1 MSKLR
6 RRVVE
11 AAEAALVQR
20 KYVSAVDVFTVLG
33 WVRSGQVD
41 RWRQGQVRSLEQ
53 LTAVDGRRM
62 REAAELLGEWARE
75 HGLSASTAAYLSG
88 GRDREALRFVDH
100 GEDAVFRVHWLSAD
114 LSPARREQVVR
125 RQNRAPD
132 LTVVE
137 AAEPWTCAECA
148 ETGPYLITSAAGP
161 LCLTCSDLDHLEFL
175 PAGNAAL
182 SRRAKK
188 ESTLAAVVVRFNRRR
203 RRYERQGILVEEAA
217 LARAEEQCLADEEVR
232 SRRRDRDRV
241 RRAAEDDEYRARMS
255 AEIRR
260 LFPGCPADRATE
272 IAEHAA
278 ARGSGRVGRTAA
290 AKLLSPEAL
299 TLAVVASIRHRDT
312 DYDNLLMTGVPRS
325 EARARIRPTVDEV
338 LETWRDGRRC
348 NIVAVSESP

>member
-11 AAEAALVQR
+11 AAEGALAQR
-20 KYVSAVDVFTVLG
+20 KYVSVVDVFAVLG
-33 WVRSGQVD
+33 WVRSGQVE

-53 LTAVDGRRM
+53 VTAVDGRRM
-62 REAAELLGEWARE
+62 HEAAELLGEWARE
-75 HGLSASTAAYLSG
+75 HGLTASTAAYLSS
-88 GRDREALRFVDH
+88 GRDREALRFVDN
-100 GEDAVFRVHWLSAD
+100 GDDAVFRVHWLSGE
-114 LSPARREQVVR
+114 LSPARREQVVQ

-137 AAEPWTCAECA
+137 AAGPWTCAECA

-188 ESTLAAVVVRFNRRR
+188 ESTLAAVVVAFNRRR
-203 RRYERQGILVEEAA
+203 KRYERLGILVEEAA
-217 LARAEEQCLADEEVR
+217 LTRAEQQCLADEEAR
-232 SRRRDRDRV
+232 SRRRERDRV
-241 RRAAEDDEYRARMS
+241 RRAAQDIEYRARMS
-255 AEIRR
+255 EEIRR
-260 LFPGCPADRATE
+260 LFPGCPGDRATE

-278 ARGSGRVGRTAA
+278 VRGSGRVGRTAA

-299 TLAVVASIRHRDT
+299 TLAVIASIRHRDT
-312 DYDNLLMTGVPRS
+312 DYDHLLMTGVSRA
-325 EARARIRPTVDEV
+325 EARTRIRPTVEHV
-338 LETWRDGRRC
+338 LEAWRG
-348 NIVAVSESP
+348 

>member
-11 AAEAALVQR
+11 AAEAAIAQR
-20 KYVSAVDVFTVLG
+20 KYVSAVDVFAVLG

-41 RWRQGQVRSLEQ
+41 RWRQGQAPSLEQ
-53 LTAVDGRRM
+53 VTAVDGRRM
-62 REAAELLGEWARE
+62 LEAADLLGEWARE
-75 HGLSASTAAYLSG
+75 HGLTASTAAYLSS
-88 GRDREALRFVDH
+88 GRDREALRFVDD
-100 GEDAVFRVHWLSAD
+100 GDDTVFRVHWLSAE
-114 LSPARREQVVR
+114 LSPARREQVVQ

-148 ETGPYLITSAAGP
+148 ETGSHLITSAAGP

-203 RRYERQGILVEEAA
+203 KRYERLGILVEEAA
-217 LARAEEQCLADEEVR
+217 LSRAEQQCLADEEAR

-241 RRAAEDDEYRARMS
+241 RRAAEDVEYRVRMS
-255 AEIRR
+255 DEIRR
-260 LFPGCPADRATE
+260 LFPGCPAGRATE

-278 ARGSGRVGRTAA
+278 ARSSGRVGRTAA

-299 TLAVVASIRHRDT
+299 TLAVIASIRHRDT
-312 DYDNLLMTGVPRS
+312 DYDHLLMAGIPRS
-325 EARARIRPTVDEV
+325 EARARIRPIVDHV
-338 LETWRDGRRC
+338 LETWRG
-348 NIVAVSESP
+348 

>member
-11 AAEAALVQR
+11 AAEAALAQR
-20 KYVSAVDVFTVLG
+20 EYVSAVDVFAVLG

-53 LTAVDGRRM
+53 VTAVDARRM
-62 REAAELLGEWARE
+62 RDVAELLGEWARE
-75 HGLSASTAAYLSG
+75 RGLTTSTAAYLSG
-88 GRDREALRFVDH
+88 GRDREALRFVDN
-100 GEDAVFRVHWLSAD
+100 GEDEVFRVHWLSAE
-114 LSPARREQVVR
+114 LSPARREQVVQ

-148 ETGPYLITSAAGP
+148 ETGPYLITSTAGP
-161 LCLTCSDLDHLEFL
+161 LCPTCSDLDHLEFL

-203 RRYERQGILVEEAA
+203 KRYERLGILVEEAA
-217 LARAEEQCLADEEVR
+217 LVRAEQQCLADDDAR
-232 SRRRDRDRV
+232 ARRRERDRV
-241 RRAAEDDEYRARMS
+241 RRGAHDVEYCARMS
-255 AEIRR
+255 DEIRR
-260 LFPGCPADRATE
+260 LFPGCPGDRATQ

-278 ARGSGRVGRTAA
+278 VRGSGRVGRTAA

-299 TLAVVASIRHRDT
+299 TLAVIASIRHRDT
-312 DYDNLLMTGVPRS
+312 DYDQLLMTGIPRS
-325 EARARIRPTVDEV
+325 EARARIRPTVDQV
-338 LETWRDGRRC
+338 LETWRG
-348 NIVAVSESP
+348 

>member
-11 AAEAALVQR
+11 AAEATLAQR
-20 KYVSAVDVFTVLG
+20 KYVSAVDIFAVLG
-33 WVRSGQVD
+33 WVRSSHID
-41 RWRQGQVRSLEQ
+41 RWRQGQVLSLERV
-53 LTAVDGRRM
+53 TAVDGRRM
-62 REAAELLGEWARE
+62 KEAAELLSEWARE
-75 HGLSASTAAYLSG
+75 HGLTASTAAYLSG
-88 GRDREALRFVDH
+88 ARDRQALRFVDD
-100 GEDAVFRVHWLSAD
+100 GDEEAFRVHWLSAE
-114 LSPARREQVVR
+114 LSPARREQIVQ
-125 RQNRAPD
+125 RQNRPPD

-137 AAEPWTCAECA
+137 ATQPWTCAECA

-188 ESTLAAVVVRFNRRR
+188 ESALAAVVVRLNQRRK
-203 RRYERQGILVEEAA
+203 RYERLGILVEEAA
-217 LARAEEQCLADEEVR
+217 LTRAEQQCLADDDAR
-232 SRRRDRDRV
+232 TRRRERDRA
-241 RRAAEDDEYRARMS
+241 RRAAQDVEYHARMS
-255 AEIRR
+255 EEIRR

-299 TLAVVASIRHRDT
+299 TLAVIASIRHRDT
-312 DYDNLLMTGVPRS
+312 DYDQLLMTGIPRP
-325 EARARIRPTVDEV
+325 EARARIRPTVDHV
-338 LETWRDGRRC
+338 LETWRG
-348 NIVAVSESP
+348 

>member
-20 KYVSAVDVFTVLG
+20 KYVSAVDVFAVLG

-53 LTAVDGRRM
+53 VAAVDGRRM
-62 REAAELLGEWARE
+62 SEAAELLGEWARE
-75 HGLSASTAAYLSG
+75 QGLTASTAAYLSS
-88 GRDREALRFVDH
+88 GRDREELRFADD
-100 GEDAVFRVHWLSAD
+100 GEDAVFRVHWLSPE
-114 LSPARREQVVR
+114 LTPARREQVVR
-125 RQNRAPD
+125 RQNQAPD
-132 LTVVE
+132 LTVV
-137 AAEPWTCAECA
+137 AAVEPWTCAECA

-203 RRYERQGILVEEAA
+203 KRYERLGILVEEDA
-217 LARAEEQCLADEEVR
+217 LTRAEQQCLADEEAR

-241 RRAAEDDEYRARMS
+241 RRDVQDVEYRARMTD
-255 AEIRR
+255 EIRR
-260 LFPGCPADRATE
+260 LFPGCPADRAAE

-278 ARGSGRVGRTAA
+278 VRGSGRVGRTAA
-290 AKLLSPEAL
+290 AKLLSREAL
-299 TLAVVASIRHRDT
+299 TLAVIASVRHRDT
-312 DYDNLLMTGVPRS
+312 DYDHLLMTGVPRA
-325 EARARIRPTVDEV
+325 EARARIRPTVERV
-338 LETWRDGRRC
+338 LDSWRG
-348 NIVAVSESP
+348 

>member
-6 RRVVE
+6 RRVAE
-11 AAEAALVQR
+11 AAEAALAQR
-20 KYVSAVDVFTVLG
+20 KYVSAVDVFAVLG
-33 WVRSGQVD
+33 WVRSSQVD

-53 LTAVDGRRM
+53 ILAVDARRM
-62 REAAELLGEWARE
+62 HEAADLLGEWARE
-75 HGLSASTAAYLSG
+75 HGLTASTATYLSG
-88 GRDREALRFVDH
+88 GRDREALRFADD
-100 GEDAVFRVHWLSAD
+100 GADEVFRVHWLSPQ
-114 LSPARREQVVR
+114 LSPARREQVVQ

-148 ETGPYLITSAAGP
+148 ETGPYSITSTAGP

-188 ESTLAAVVVRFNRRR
+188 ESTLAAVVVRLNRRR
-203 RRYERQGILVEEAA
+203 KRYERLGILVEEAA
-217 LARAEEQCLADEEVR
+217 LIRAEQQCLADDDAR
-232 SRRRDRDRV
+232 ARRRERDRI
-241 RRAAEDDEYRARMS
+241 RRTAQDVEYCARMS
-255 AEIRR
+255 DEIRR
-260 LFPGCPADRATE
+260 LFPGCPADRANR

-299 TLAVVASIRHRDT
+299 TLAVIASIRHRDT
-312 DYDNLLMTGVPRS
+312 DYDHLLMTGIPRS
-325 EARARIRPTVDEV
+325 EARARIRPTVDHV
-338 LETWRDGRRC
+338 LETWRG
-348 NIVAVSESP
+348 

>member
-11 AAEAALVQR
+11 AAEAALAQR
-20 KYVSAVDVFTVLG
+20 KYVSAVDVFAVLG

-41 RWRQGQVRSLEQ
+41 RWRQGQAPSLEQ
-53 LTAVDGRRM
+53 VTAVDGRRM
-62 REAAELLGEWARE
+62 LEAADLLGEWARE
-75 HGLSASTAAYLSG
+75 HGLNASTAAYLSS
-88 GRDREALRFVDH
+88 GRDREALRFVDD
-100 GEDAVFRVHWLSAD
+100 GDDTVFRVHWLSAE
-114 LSPARREQVVR
+114 LSPARREQVVQ

-148 ETGPYLITSAAGP
+148 ESGSYLITSAAGP

-203 RRYERQGILVEEAA
+203 KRYERLGILVEEAA
-217 LARAEEQCLADEEVR
+217 LTRAEQQCLADEEAR

-241 RRAAEDDEYRARMS
+241 RRAAEDVEYRARMS
-255 AEIRR
+255 DEIRR
-260 LFPGCPADRATE
+260 LFPRCPADRATE

-290 AKLLSPEAL
+290 AKLLSAEAL
-299 TLAVVASIRHRDT
+299 TLAVIASIRHRDT
-312 DYDNLLMTGVPRS
+312 DYDHLLMTGISRS
-325 EARARIRPTVDEV
+325 EARARIRPTVDRV
-338 LETWRDGRRC
+338 LESWRG
-348 NIVAVSESP
+348 